1 MLRAARGQQHAQAT
15 KRSWNVVVFS
25 VGGMKLAARTED
37 VGGVSPWTESIP
49 VPSRTP
55 FVQAMLKRDNHV
67 MPVYDLAARLSRKLT
82 GSPLLCLVA
91 RQLDGPMAICIDADV
106 PSLETVDATAI
117 RRTTWDIEMLGSHD
131 WRKRCP
137 LWLQRL
143 GDRDGCRQKFRVPER
158 ICDAEVLVGWSIA
171 VRKVAERY

>member
-1 MLRAARGQQHAQAT
+1 MLRAARGQQHAQVT

-55 FVQAMLKRDNHV
+55 FVHAMLKRDNHV
-67 MPVYDLAARLSRKLT
+67 MPVYDLAARLSRTLQ
-82 GSPLLCLVA
+82 GDPLLCLVA
-91 RQLDGPMAICIDADV
+91 RHLDGPMAICIDADV

-117 RRTTWDIEMLGSHD
+117 RPNGRGDIETLGSVTIGEND
-131 WRKRCP
+131 VAIVA
-137 LWLQRL
+137 LQRL
-143 GDRDGCRQKFRVPER
+143 GRSRQ
-158 ICDAEVLVGWSIA
+158 DA
-171 VRKVAERY
+171 VRS

>member
-67 MPVYDLAARLSRKLT
+67 MPVYDLAARLSRTLQ
-82 GSPLLCLVA
+82 GYPLLCLVA
-91 RQLDGPMAICIDADV
+91 RHLDGPMAICIDAGM

-117 RRTTWDIEMLGSHD
+117 RSNGKEDIETLGKVTIGGED
-131 WRKRCP
+131 VAIVA
-137 LWLQRL
+137 LQRL
-143 GDRDGCRQKFRVPER
+143 GRSRQ
-158 ICDAEVLVGWSIA
+158 DA
-171 VRKVAERY
+171 VRS

>member
-1 MLRAARGQQHAQAT
+1 MLRAARGKQQVQIT

-25 VGGMKLAARTED
+25 IGGIKLAARTED

-55 FVQAMLKRDNHV
+55 FVQAMLKRENHV
-67 MPVYDLAARLSRKLT
+67 MPVYDLAARLSRKLI

-91 RQLDGPMAICIDADV
+91 RHLDGPMAICIDADM

-117 RRTTWDIEMLGSHD
+117 RSNGIEDVETHGTVTIAGND
-131 WRKRCP
+131 VAIVA
-137 LWLQRL
+137 LQRL
-143 GDRDGCRQKFRVPER
+143 GRSTQNIVTSKRSEGRQ
-158 ICDAEVLVGWSIA
+158 LL
-171 VRKVAERY
+171 

>member
-1 MLRAARGQQHAQAT
+1 MLRAARGQQQAQTT

-67 MPVYDLAARLSRKLT
+67 MPVYDLAARLSRKLI
-82 GSPLLCLVA
+82 GSPLLCLEA
-91 RQLDGPMAICIDADV
+91 RHLDGPMAICIDADV

-117 RRTTWDIEMLGSHD
+117 RPNDRGDIETLGSVTIGEND
-131 WRKRCP
+131 VAIVE
-137 LWLQRL
+137 LQRL
-143 GDRDGCRQKFRVPER
+143 GRSRQN
-158 ICDAEVLVGWSIA
+158 A
-171 VRKVAERY
+171 VRSSEY